1 MKYPAIIKKEKDGK
15 YSVSFP
21 DFKGGKFG
29 VCVSCG
35 DTLEEAK
42 KNAEEALRL
51 HVEGLLEDGKKLP
64 EPTNVFKIEVEPFLD
79 LYEEAHDLVQ
89 AIQEYSSNMPNSL
102 KKEIEHF
109 IEKGNKI
116 IYDCNS

>member
-1 MKYPAIIKKEKDGK
+1 MKYPAIIKKEKNGK

-21 DFKGGKFG
+21 DFNGGKFG
-29 VCVSCG
+29 LCVSYG

-42 KNAEEALRL
+42 KNAEQALRL

-64 EPTNVFKIEVEPFLD
+64 KPTNVFEIEVEPFLD

-116 IYDCNS
+116 IYDCDS

>member
-1 MKYPAIIKKEKDGK
+1 MKYPALITKQKDGK

-21 DFKGGKFG
+21 DFKGSRFG
-29 VCVSCG
+29 LCVSCG
-35 DTLEEAK
+35 DTLQEAK
-42 KNAEEALRL
+42 SNAKEALSV
-51 HVEGLLEDGKKLP
+51 HVKGLLEDGKKLP
-64 EPTNVFKIEVEPFLD
+64 EPTNVFVIEVEPFLD
-79 LYEEAHDLVQ
+79 LYEEAHVLVQ

-116 IYDCNS
+116 IYDCDS